1 MNKIIII
8 DGYSILF
15 RAYYATA
22 YKGEDTILKTSTGI
36 PINAIFTFSNMVL
49 PLLSNLNKN
58 DTIFVALDSGKETK
72 RHKEFAEYKANR
84 PSCPE
89 SLKIQMPILRE
100 LLEAFNIPFFE
111 QEGDEADD
119 IAGSVA
125 KMSNEH
131 NYNVEIY
138 TSDKDYLQLVNN
150 KTSISLIKKG
160 MKDIQK
166 VNFDNFYNLYDMFP
180 EQIKDY
186 KGLRGDSSDNLKGI
200 PGIGEK
206 TAIALLK
213 KYNNLENIINNAQE
227 IGGKLSLKIIENKD
241 SGILCKK
248 LATIDVDLNL
258 PFNFENI
265 LFKGIDFKKA
275 TNFLNKYEM
284 KSLVNK
290 ISNIETEIS
299 KDEIIENFN
308 FEEVSNI
315 PEINDKEIGISLN
328 YDYASNYHNCEI
340 SGFFISTKNANY
352 YIKYGNA
359 ILDKNFKN
367 ILQCSDIKKDCFNYK
382 AIGYILKKN
391 NINLNGINCDLLLC
405 SYLLNS
411 NNSSD
416 VKTTFLFFDKT
427 DIDPKIDQF
436 NSSLKISIYSRLL
449 SNKILDDL
457 KTKDDFNLYENIEL
471 PLSKC
476 LLNMEYE
483 GFPLNKQTLLSI
495 AKNYQDKLDILTH
508 DIYRLAG
515 CEFNID
521 SPKQVSNLLFNV
533 LQLKSNRKSST
544 SIDYLKYLV
553 DEHPIVEKILS
564 YRKYAKLLNTYVN
577 GLLNYIGKDN
587 KIHCIFNQAQTTT
600 GRLSSSEPNM
610 QNIAVRD
617 EESKEIRKA
626 FFYDNDLYCILS
638 YDYSQIELRILASL
652 SKCKNLIN
660 AFNSNIDIHTL
671 TAQKIFNKTQITEQ
685 ERRKAKAVNFGI
697 VYGISDYGLKEQ
709 INVPL
714 KEAKEIINKFY
725 ETYPEI
731 KTYMQNQIEFAT
743 KNGYVKTLFNRKR
756 FIEEINSPNYSKRE
770 FAKRAACNAPIQ
782 GSAADIIKIIMIKID
797 KLLENYDSKL
807 VLQIH
812 DELIFKIN
820 KNELEELKTKIK
832 DIMENTIKLDVK
844 LTVDGGYAKDWYSVK

>member
-1 MNKIIII
+1 MRINTWVCSLVTVIGTTVMQFVWHQNANIMSDLYTYAKSHGNNKVRHTKYNKYAKETIPGGITAEAKQETDTVPVRI
-8 DGYSILF
+8 DSETG
-15 RAYYATA
+15 RAY
-22 YKGEDTILKTSTGI
+22 
-36 PINAIFTFSNMVL
+36 V
-49 PLLSNLNKN
+49 KN
-58 DTIFVALDSGKETK
+58 YD
-72 RHKEFAEYKANR
+72 AELAEKADVDHTHNY
-84 PSCPE
+84 
-89 SLKIQMPILRE
+89 
-100 LLEAFNIPFFE
+100 
-111 QEGDEADD
+111 
-119 IAGSVA
+119 AGSSSAGGSANSAVKLDTSAGSATQPVYFSGGKPVA
-125 KMSNEH
+125 CTYTLAKSVPSNAVFTDTQYDVASGQTDGLMSA
-131 NYNVEIY
+131 
-138 TSDKDYLQLVNN
+138 SDK
-150 KTSISLIKKG
+150 
-160 MKDIQK
+160 
-166 VNFDNFYNLYDMFP
+166 
-180 EQIKDY
+180 
-186 KGLRGDSSDNLKGI
+186 R
-200 PGIGEK
+200 
-206 TAIALLK
+206 
-213 KYNNLENIINNAQE
+213 
-227 IGGKLSLKIIENKD
+227 KLD
-241 SGILCKK
+241 
-248 LATIDVDLNL
+248 TVQQ
-258 PFNFENI
+258 
-265 LFKGIDFKKA
+265 
-275 TNFLNKYEM
+275 
-284 KSLVNK
+284 
-290 ISNIETEIS
+290 
-299 KDEIIENFN
+299 
-308 FEEVSNI
+308 
-315 PEINDKEIGISLN
+315 
-328 YDYASNYHNCEI
+328 
-340 SGFFISTKNANY
+340 NANY
-352 YIKYGNA
+352 YIKYDNA

-457 KTKDDFNLYENIEL
+457 KNKDDFNLYENIEL

-483 GFPLNKQTLLSI
+483 GFPLNKQTLLSV

-544 SIDYLKYLV
+544 SIDYLKYLI

-743 KNGYVKTLFNRKR
+743 KNGYVKTIFNRKR

-782 GSAADIIKIIMIKID
+782 GSAADIIKIIMTKID

-820 KNELEELKTKIK
+820 KNELKELETKIK